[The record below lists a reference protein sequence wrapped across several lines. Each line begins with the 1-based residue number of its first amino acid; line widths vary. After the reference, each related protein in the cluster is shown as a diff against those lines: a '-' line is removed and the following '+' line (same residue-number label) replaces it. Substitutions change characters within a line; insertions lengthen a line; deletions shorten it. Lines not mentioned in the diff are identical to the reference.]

1 MDGTLLQLFLLA
13 LAAAL
18 WPLLIAVVVVA
29 LRLPHP
35 ARLLSAFLAGALLTT
50 VVLGMVIVRALQ
62 ASRLTTSSRSTAS
75 AAVDFTV
82 AVLLLLTAFI
92 LRRRHR
98 TAPTARS
105 GPSWSERALG
115 RGAALAFVAGIVLD
129 IVPGFVPFVALNE
142 IAQLHY
148 SFAASL
154 GLVIAFYLVMFVLIE
169 VPLVGYLVSPERTA
183 VLATRFNEWLTHNF
197 LRIAIGAADVTAAFL
212 IVRGAVKLIR
222 G

>member
-1 MDGTLLQLFLLA
+1 MDGTGLELFLLA

-18 WPLLIAVVVVA
+18 WPLLLAVVVVA

-62 ASRLTTSSRSTAS
+62 DSRITTSSRSTAS
-75 AAVDFTV
+75 AAFDFTV
-82 AVLLLLTAFI
+82 AALLLLTAFI
-92 LRRRHR
+92 LRRRGRAEPKAR
-98 TAPTARS
+98 T
-105 GPSWSERALG
+105 GPSWSERALR
-115 RGAALAFVAGIVLD
+115 RGPALAFVAGIVLD

-148 SFAASL
+148 GFAASL
-154 GLVIAFYLVMFVLIE
+154 GLVIAFYLVMFVLVE
-169 VPLVGYLVSPERTA
+169 VPLVGYLVAPQRTA
-183 VLATRFNEWLTHNF
+183 ALATRFNEWLGLHF
-197 LRIAIGAADVTAAFL
+197 LRIAIAAADVTAALL
-212 IVRGAVKLIR
+212 IVRGAVKLVR